1 MLNRKSVFKNSSG
14 FTVIEI
20 LIIVLIIAL
29 LASVIL
35 TSLMMARNRA
45 KDASFKSTAKS
56 IQTAL
61 VSCCINSGSELGNT
75 PGGLICAGGGSYPDE
90 KSIKTI
96 SAGNCIG
103 SYFLKTITPGTK
115 NSGNCEQATITTED
129 IVYLGC

>member
-1 MLNRKSVFKNSSG
+1 MFNRKSVFRNSNG

-29 LASVIL
+29 LASIIL
-35 TSLMMARNRA
+35 TSLIMAKNRA
-45 KDASFKSTAKS
+45 KDASFRSTAKS
-56 IQTAL
+56 VQTAL
-61 VSCCINSGSELGNT
+61 VSCCINPGAALGNT
-75 PGGLICAGGGSYPDE
+75 TGGLICVGGGNYPDE
-90 KSIKTI
+90 KAIKTI
-96 SAGNCIG
+96 SAGDCIG